1 MAHPTGESESHAPRL
16 NFDRRLKLEFHGSSV
31 TSDAG
36 LLAYR
41 ELDDALGLIEIAGQH
56 LADTRTG
63 KNGRHALIGMLR
75 QSVFG
80 RLAGYEDVNDADR
93 LGRDPAMRWIVG
105 GRAATKQAASTSQMG
120 RFETDWLANDEN
132 FTVLADLSGHWIDRV
147 HGRRPP
153 RGIVLD
159 MDSSVSPTYG
169 DQEGTAYNGHFACT
183 CYHPLFVFNQF
194 GDLERCALRPG
205 NVHSADGWQDVL
217 EPVVARY
224 RGKFKRCY
232 FRADAAFANPEV
244 YEFLEAEGYNYAIR
258 LPANQILQQRIAYL
272 LKRPVGRPPN
282 HVQRFHASFSYQ
294 AKSWSKSRRVVAKVE
309 WHPGELYPTVGF
321 IVTNLSR
328 PAKRIVVFYNQRGTA
343 EQWIKEGKNAIKW
356 TRLSCCSFAANAVR
370 LQLHA
375 LAYNLAN
382 FMRTLALP
390 EAVKQWSLTSLRE
403 KLVKI
408 GAKVVRHGRYVIFQM
423 AEVAVPRELFQEIL
437 RLIAQLRAPPAPA

>member
-1 MAHPTGESESHAPRL
+1 
-16 NFDRRLKLEFHGSSV
+16 
-31 TSDAG
+31 
-36 LLAYR
+36 
-41 ELDDALGLIEIAGQH
+41 
-56 LADTRTG
+56 
-63 KNGRHALIGMLR
+63 MLR

-120 RFETDWLANDEN
+120 RFETEWLANNEN
-132 FTVLADLSGHWIDRV
+132 LVALADLSGHWIDRV
-147 HGRRPP
+147 HSRRPVKAV
-153 RGIVLD
+153 VLD

-224 RGKFKRCY
+224 RSKFKRRY

-244 YEFLEAEGYNYAIR
+244 YEFLEAEAFKYAIR
-258 LPANQILQQRIAYL
+258 LPANQVLQQRIAYL

-321 IVTNLSR
+321 IVTNMTR
-328 PAKRIVVFYNQRGTA
+328 PAERVVAFYNQRGTA

-356 TRLSCCSFAANAVR
+356 TRLSCFSFAANAVR

-437 RLIAQLRAPPAPA
+437 RLIDGLRPRPVPA

>member
-1 MAHPTGESESHAPRL
+1 MAHPTGESESDAPRL

-41 ELDDALGLIEIAGQH
+41 ELDDVLGLMVIAGQN
-56 LADTRTG
+56 LADGRTG
-63 KNGRHALIGMLR
+63 RNGRHDLIGMLR

-120 RFETDWLANDEN
+120 RFETEWLANDEN
-132 FTVLADLSGHWIDRV
+132 FAALADLSGRWIDRV
-147 HGRRPP
+147 HSRRPP
-153 RGIVLD
+153 KGIVLD

-205 NVHSADGWQDVL
+205 NVHSADGWRSTL

-224 RGKFKRCY
+224 RDRDLRRY

-244 YEFLEAEGYNYAIR
+244 YEFLEAEGFKYAIR
-258 LPANQILQQRIAYL
+258 LPANQILQQRIGYL

-309 WHPGELYPTVGF
+309 WHPGELYPRVGF
-321 IVTNLSR
+321 IVTNMTR
-328 PAKRIVVFYNQRGTA
+328 PAERVVAFYNQRGTA

-437 RLIAQLRAPPAPA
+437 RLIDGLRPRPAPA